1 MFFSNN
7 QFDQEPEGDELPEE
21 AGMKRFW
28 QIILDHCV
36 AIVKLN
42 LLFLVSSLLVVTIPP
57 ALFATLQVV
66 HNMVR
71 DEPVKCWRDYK
82 AAFKSDWK
90 RGYCAFFATILPI
103 LVGGYGTFFYLRNMG
118 QNYLLIV
125 PFALCACMFW
135 IITLASTYLYGLMT
149 AGMPWKEAVRTA
161 LFLALAKPL
170 RAFLAAL
177 CWYGLPA
184 AAILFFPLS
193 GAYLLLI
200 GITLPLLLGS
210 FYTRTVLKQFCSGP
224 EEYSQDT

>member
-1 MFFSNN
+1 MFFDNN
-7 QFDQEPEGDELPEE
+7 QFSQEPEGEELPEQT
-21 AGMKRFW
+21 GFKRFF
-28 QIILDHCV
+28 QIIQEHCV
-36 AIVKLN
+36 AVVKLN
-42 LLFLVSSLLVVTIPP
+42 LLFLVSSLPVVTIPP
-57 ALFATLQVV
+57 ALFAALQVI

-82 AAFKSDWK
+82 ASFKSGWK
-90 RGYCAFFATILPI
+90 RGYCAFCTAILPM
-103 LVGGYGTFFYLRNMG
+103 LVGGYGIFFYLRHMG

-149 AGMPWKEAVRTA
+149 AGMPWKEAIRTA

-177 CWYGLPA
+177 CWYGLPL

-200 GITLPLLLGS
+200 GFALPFLLGG
-210 FYTRTVLKQFCSGP
+210 FYTRTVLEQFCGSS
-224 EEYSQDT
+224 EE